1 MYTDITKAFDS
12 VSHKKLITILSSYG
26 INSKLIAWFENIF
39 ANRSQVVKI
48 NNTLSPPLPI
58 TSGVLQGSVI
68 GPLTF
73 VIVFNDVM
81 LKVQSRHNIKIAL
94 FADDAKFISNDVNAL
109 QACLETFSEII
120 SEHQLQLA
128 PHKSYALHIGK
139 KNLQSIFSPTFAID
153 SKLLNNVSK
162 INDLGI
168 VVQDNLKWEQHINHI
183 TTQATLTSY
192 QILKSF
198 RSKNIWTLLLLY
210 TTYIR
215 PRLEYNTEVWSPYYK
230 KDIVKVER
238 VQRYYTKVICQRCNI
253 PFLSYADRLYKL
265 NLRSLED
272 RRKIFDLLL
281 MYKIVNNLS
290 YLKFNDY
297 FDIESNPYT
306 LRNNT
311 LKIRTKTKLSSKA
324 WN

>member
-1 MYTDITKAFDS
+1 MEKKTNITPIYKKGNRSLPTNYRPIAKTSSFCRILESINSNKIIHHLFENNLLLPNQFGFLPNRSSCDQLLWCLNDWCTSYSNNISQYVVYTDITKAFDS

-139 KNLQSIFSPTFAID
+139 KNLQSTFSPTFTLD

-198 RSKNIWTLLLLY
+198 RSKNI
-210 TTYIR
+210 
-215 PRLEYNTEVWSPYYK
+215 
-230 KDIVKVER
+230 
-238 VQRYYTKVICQRCNI
+238 
-253 PFLSYADRLYKL
+253 
-265 NLRSLED
+265 
-272 RRKIFDLLL
+272 
-281 MYKIVNNLS
+281 
-290 YLKFNDY
+290 
-297 FDIESNPYT
+297 
-306 LRNNT
+306 
-311 LKIRTKTKLSSKA
+311 
-324 WN
+324 